1 MSTLE
6 VLGLRK
12 HKRAEKLS
20 SSVQSKS
27 VSRQHTYLK
36 DMLVAKFLSKNKIEH
51 FGKFDAKSREL
62 EIQL

>member
-12 HKRAEKLS
+12 HKRAEKMS
-20 SSVQSKS
+20 ASVQSKTM
-27 VSRQHTYLK
+27 SRQHNYLK
-36 DMLVAKFLSKNKIEH
+36 DMLVAKFLAKNKIEH
-51 FGKFDAKSREL
+51 YGKFDAKSREL